1 MAAQAPS
8 GGASVND
15 CMYEVTYERVHAAL
29 AIYFPS
35 LYLSM

>member
-8 GGASVND
+8 GGASVID
-15 CMYEVTYERVHAAL
+15 CIYEVRYELVHAAL
-29 AIYFPS
+29 AIYFSS

>member
-15 CMYEVTYERVHAAL
+15 CMYEVRYEWVHAAL
-29 AIYFPS
+29 AIYFSS